1 MEQFL
6 QQIDFIL
13 RLVVALFFGILI
25 GAERNFALKSAG
37 MRTYGLV
44 SMGSAIFVAGSLLI
58 MHEFPEMRGLDPLRM
73 ASQVVV
79 GIGFLGGGLI
89 FVKNGDVNNL
99 TTAAG
104 LWVVAGIGMLSG
116 FGLYI
121 FAGIATALTLLV
133 FTALWHFEQKI
144 KIVGENMRNR
154 KRTEL
159 SQIPA
164 VGGNEN
170 DAGE

>member
-1 MEQFL
+1 MESFL
-6 QQIDFIL
+6 QQIDFAL
-13 RLVVALFFGILI
+13 RLAVALFFGILI
-25 GAERNFALKSAG
+25 GVERNFALKSAG

-44 SMGSAIFVAGSLLI
+44 SLGSAIFVAGSLLV
-58 MHEFPEMRGLDPLRM
+58 MQQFPDARGLDPLRM
-73 ASQVVV
+73 ASQLVV

-104 LWVVAGIGMLSG
+104 LWVVAGIGMLCG

-121 FAGIATALTLLV
+121 FAGVAVALTLLV
-133 FTALWHFEQKI
+133 LTALWHFEQKV

-154 KRTEL
+154 RQGDRSQAATETKNTD
-159 SQIPA
+159 
-164 VGGNEN
+164 G
-170 DAGE
+170 

>member
-1 MEQFL
+1 MEAFL

-13 RLVVALFFGILI
+13 RLVVALFFGILV

-44 SMGSAIFVAGSLLI
+44 SLGSAIFVAGSI
-58 MHEFPEMRGLDPLRM
+58 MVQHQFPEARGLDPLRM
-73 ASQVVV
+73 ASQIVV

-104 LWVVAGIGMLSG
+104 LWVVAGIGMLAG
-116 FGLYI
+116 FGLYA
-121 FAGIATALTLLV
+121 FAGTATALTLLV
-133 FTALWHFEQKI
+133 FTVLWHFEQRVKN
-144 KIVGENMRNR
+144 VGERMRERRQGPPAPPENR
-154 KRTEL
+154 
-159 SQIPA
+159 S
-164 VGGNEN
+164 G
-170 DAGE
+170 DGEKIG

>member
-1 MEQFL
+1 MEPLL

-13 RLVVALFFGILI
+13 RLAVALFFGVLI
-25 GAERNFALKSAG
+25 GAERNYSLKSAG

-44 SMGSAIFVAGSLLI
+44 SLGAAIFVAGSVLI
-58 MHEFPEMRGLDPLRM
+58 EQQFPAAKGLDPLRM
-73 ASQVVV
+73 ASQIVV

-104 LWVVAGIGMLSG
+104 LWVVAGIGMLCG

-121 FAGIATALTLLV
+121 FAGVATALTLLV
-133 FTALWHFEQKI
+133 LTVLWHFEQKV
-144 KIVGENMRNR
+144 KNVGERMRDR
-154 KRTEL
+154 RQAV
-159 SQIPA
+159 SAPA
-164 VGGNEN
+164 DGGNSAE
-170 DAGE
+170 